1 MDRIIAGVDVSKE
14 RLDVCILPADE
25 RFAASNDEA
34 GLESLCERLA
44 ASNVDLV
51 CFEASGGFER
61 AAVASVAG
69 AGLTPIVVNAKQVAD
84 YGRALG
90 LRAKT
95 DALDA
100 WKIARFAQAI
110 GPQARP
116 LPDAEARELGDLV
129 ARRRQLVRMRASER
143 QRLQGVRDQLLIGS
157 LKRVIATLSQEISAL
172 DDVLDDRIRK
182 SPVWRVRE
190 SLLTSV
196 PGVGPATAR
205 TLERFPIRQDRKI
218 ALSVCF
224 NASSLS
230 SKSAIW
236 RDDAL
241 NAELPELGSLDR
253 REIASL
259 VGLAPHTRQS
269 GRWRG
274 KSFISGGRTTVRTAI
289 YVAALLASRFN
300 PPLKAVYRRL
310 LDAGKP
316 KLVAL
321 LAVARRLIVILNAV
335 LRDQKSW
342 IDA

>member
-1 MDRIIAGVDVSKE
+1 MYK
-14 RLDVCILPADE
+14 
-25 RFAASNDEA
+25 
-34 GLESLCERLA
+34 
-44 ASNVDLV
+44 
-51 CFEASGGFER
+51 
-61 AAVASVAG
+61 
-69 AGLTPIVVNAKQVAD
+69 
-84 YGRALG
+84 
-90 LRAKT
+90 
-95 DALDA
+95 
-100 WKIARFAQAI
+100 
-110 GPQARP
+110 
-116 LPDAEARELGDLV
+116 
-129 ARRRQLVRMRASER
+129 RQ
-143 QRLQGVRDQLLIGS
+143 
-157 LKRVIATLSQEISAL
+157 L

-205 TLERFPIRQDRKI
+205 TLI
-218 ALSVCF
+218 
-224 NASSLS
+224 
-230 SKSAIW
+230 
-236 RDDAL
+236 
-241 NAELPELGSLDR
+241 AELPELGSLDR

-269 GRWRG
+269 ARWRG

-289 YVAALLASRFN
+289 YVAALLASRLN

>member
-1 MDRIIAGVDVSKE
+1 MDRIIAGVDVSKD

-25 RFAASNDEA
+25 RFAANNDEA
-34 GLESLCERLA
+34 GLDVLCQRLA

-51 CFEASGGFER
+51 CFEASGGVER
-61 AAVASVAG
+61 AAVASVAA
-69 AGLTPIVVNAKQVAD
+69 AGLTPVVVNARQVAD

-110 GPQARP
+110 SPQARP

-143 QRLQGVRDQLLIGS
+143 QRLQGVRDPLLVGS

-172 DDVLDDRIRK
+172 DDALDDRIRK
-182 SPVWRVRE
+182 SPIWRARE

-205 TLERFPIRQDRKI
+205 TLI
-218 ALSVCF
+218 
-224 NASSLS
+224 
-230 SKSAIW
+230 
-236 RDDAL
+236 
-241 NAELPELGSLDR
+241 AELPELGSLDR

-274 KSFISGGRTTVRTAI
+274 KSFIGGGRTTVRTAI
-289 YVAALLASRFN
+289 YVAALVASRFN

-321 LAVARRLIVILNAV
+321 VAVARRLIVILNAV
-335 LRDQKSW
+335 LRDQKPW
-342 IDA
+342 APA